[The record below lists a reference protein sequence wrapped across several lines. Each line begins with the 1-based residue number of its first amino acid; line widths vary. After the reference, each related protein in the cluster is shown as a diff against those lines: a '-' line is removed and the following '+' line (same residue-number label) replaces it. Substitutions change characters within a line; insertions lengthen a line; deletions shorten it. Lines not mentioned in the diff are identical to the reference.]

1 MADIPAEKVEVAAEV
16 FKSDPPE
23 IDNPLEEDNPAVDM
37 PPVNVEVPAPVTVN
51 LTV

>member
-1 MADIPAEKVEVAAEV
+1 MDIPAEKVEVAAEV

-23 IDNPLEEDNPAVDM
+23 IDNPLVEESPAVEM
-37 PPVNVEVPAPVTVN
+37 PPVKVDVPAPVTVK